1 MEIANRTAPTRGYG
15 VLEKY
20 LARRRAH
27 KVDKLISDDLRS
39 GAILDIG
46 CGSYPYFL
54 TQIKFDSKVGLDKSV
69 NEEIIA
75 GIDLRKYEFKSG
87 DGLPVNGD
95 QFTVVTMLA
104 VLEHLDE
111 TAALNVLTK
120 SYQALV
126 PGGLLIVTT
135 PWGKTKGL
143 LSLLATLKI
152 VSPEEINEHQQFYS
166 RRDLFKQLSAAG
178 FATDKIV
185 IGSFEL
191 GLNLYA
197 IAKK

>member
-1 MEIANRTAPTRGYG
+1 MEITGSAAPTRGYG

-20 LARRRAH
+20 LARRRAN
-27 KVDKLISDDLRS
+27 KVDRLIPADLRS

-54 TQIKFDSKVGLDKSV
+54 AQVKFSAKVGLDKSV
-69 NEEIIA
+69 SE
-75 GIDLRKYEFKSG
+75 GMIDGVSLKKYEFKTG
-87 DGLPVNGD
+87 DNLPVSPSCFN
-95 QFTVVTMLA
+95 VVTMLA

-111 TAALNVLTK
+111 TAALNILAQ
-120 SYQALV
+120 SYRALV

-143 LSLLATLKI
+143 LSLLAAFKI
-152 VSPEEINEHQQFYS
+152 VSPDEIGEHQQFYS
-166 RRDLFKQLSAAG
+166 RQELFKQFSATG
-178 FATDKIV
+178 FAADKITG
-185 IGSFEL
+185 GSFEL